1 MTRHPEWLVPGALLV
16 MTACGGETPSLHEPV
31 RLADRVFDQ
40 AALTPVTFQDE
51 TRFSVAPNV
60 PSQMRFEIR
69 VPMRGVL
76 EFGTGARVADGAV
89 LPARVE
95 FRVELRSG
103 DEREMVFSH
112 TIRRFEP
119 NAWFDHEIDL
129 TRWEG
134 SVVDLSFEVSALA
147 PRGDRDGTPA
157 SVDGLTPL
165 WANPVIFSREAPRDR
180 PDVILV
186 SIDCLRVDHVSTY
199 GYARETTPWIDR
211 FAKDGVVFET
221 AVASAPETLPSHMS
235 ILTGLTP
242 PLHGA
247 SKRSRLPAS
256 VPYLPELLA
265 SNGYE
270 VDAIVTGAFLS
281 QAFGFER
288 GFHSYRFLDVPR
300 SEAAVD
306 AALRLLHRGRG
317 RSQFLWLHL
326 FEAHWPYL
334 PERDLIEKFGPRPR
348 DITALMSKVSNQD
361 LAPDGPEEIQA
372 VVNLYDAEVFATDRA
387 VGRFL
392 ENLKSRG
399 LYESS
404 LIIVVADHGEAF
416 YEHGLWQHT
425 LALYEEMIRIP
436 LVVKWPGDS
445 PIGRSDVRVHQVDL
459 FSTMLDIAGIS
470 PPPNEGRNLR
480 SFVDASKT
488 EPRVLWSEA
497 GWASAGRFFRIL
509 SSRDDKFKYIV
520 SMEDDEERG
529 WPPTRLSREE
539 VYRWVADPG
548 EREELSEGNGAQ
560 PDVFRGH
567 LRAYLKE
574 TAARRAQTPKMT
586 IELDETTLEQL
597 RALGY
602 LK

>member
-242 PLHGA
+242 SAPW
-247 SKRSRLPAS
+247 R
-256 VPYLPELLA
+256 E
-265 SNGYE
+265 
-270 VDAIVTGAFLS
+270 
-281 QAFGFER
+281 QAFEASRER
-288 GFHSYRFLDVPR
+288 S
-300 SEAAVD
+300 
-306 AALRLLHRGRG
+306 
-317 RSQFLWLHL
+317 
-326 FEAHWPYL
+326 
-334 PERDLIEKFGPRPR
+334 
-348 DITALMSKVSNQD
+348 
-361 LAPDGPEEIQA
+361 
-372 VVNLYDAEVFATDRA
+372 
-387 VGRFL
+387 
-392 ENLKSRG
+392 
-399 LYESS
+399 
-404 LIIVVADHGEAF
+404 
-416 YEHGLWQHT
+416 
-425 LALYEEMIRIP
+425 
-436 LVVKWPGDS
+436 
-445 PIGRSDVRVHQVDL
+445 
-459 FSTMLDIAGIS
+459 
-470 PPPNEGRNLR
+470 
-480 SFVDASKT
+480 
-488 EPRVLWSEA
+488 
-497 GWASAGRFFRIL
+497 L
-509 SSRDDKFKYIV
+509 SSRASRI
-520 SMEDDEERG
+520 ERIRG
-529 WPPTRLSREE
+529 GRHRHGSVLVPGVRFRARFPLLSILGRAPLGGGGRRSATPIASRSRTEP
-539 VYRWVADPG
+539 VLVVASVRG
-548 EREELSEGNGAQ
+548 SLALSS
-560 PDVFRGH
+560 
-567 LRAYLKE
+567 
-574 TAARRAQTPKMT
+574 
-586 IELDETTLEQL
+586 
-597 RALGY
+597 
-602 LK
+602 

>member
-199 GYARETTPWIDR
+199 GYGCLCCLLLVMCTHP
-211 FAKDGVVFET
+211 FAKKAF
-221 AVASAPETLPSHMS
+221 TLHLS
-235 ILTGLTP
+235 
-242 PLHGA
+242 
-247 SKRSRLPAS
+247 RSEGHERYFGCNLMHRKA
-256 VPYLPELLA
+256 LA
-265 SNGYE
+265 S
-270 VDAIVTGAFLS
+270 S
-281 QAFGFER
+281 HQ
-288 GFHSYRFLDVPR
+288 
-300 SEAAVD
+300 
-306 AALRLLHRGRG
+306 
-317 RSQFLWLHL
+317 HL
-326 FEAHWPYL
+326 MAE
-334 PERDLIEKFGPRPR
+334 
-348 DITALMSKVSNQD
+348 
-361 LAPDGPEEIQA
+361 APD
-372 VVNLYDAEVFATDRA
+372 
-387 VGRFL
+387 
-392 ENLKSRG
+392 
-399 LYESS
+399 
-404 LIIVVADHGEAF
+404 
-416 YEHGLWQHT
+416 
-425 LALYEEMIRIP
+425 
-436 LVVKWPGDS
+436 
-445 PIGRSDVRVHQVDL
+445 IGNQ
-459 FSTMLDIAGIS
+459 
-470 PPPNEGRNLR
+470 
-480 SFVDASKT
+480 
-488 EPRVLWSEA
+488 
-497 GWASAGRFFRIL
+497 
-509 SSRDDKFKYIV
+509 
-520 SMEDDEERG
+520 
-529 WPPTRLSREE
+529 
-539 VYRWVADPG
+539 
-548 EREELSEGNGAQ
+548 
-560 PDVFRGH
+560 
-567 LRAYLKE
+567 
-574 TAARRAQTPKMT
+574 AARRCHSSRHE
-586 IELDETTLEQL
+586 IRTLQES
-597 RALGY
+597 RAMLVKTSI
-602 LK
+602 LVS